1 MFSNQISWKEQKT
14 KLFYL
19 TQKEDKS
26 RKYEIEHIASKTF
39 GEELQELSKYVN
51 HIGNL
56 VFLSSKINK
65 AFSKLT
71 ADRDKTI
78 SGLEDDFYEKIRKDN
93 TRQNYWSDKALIVVD
108 DKKDINISI
117 VGFLDSLDNHDRKSF
132 DEIMKIIKNR
142 DAQMKGVL
150 MEIYSD
156 FLSAS

>member
-1 MFSNQISWKEQKT
+1 M
-14 KLFYL
+14 
-19 TQKEDKS
+19 
-26 RKYEIEHIASKTF
+26 
-39 GEELQELSKYVN
+39 
-51 HIGNL
+51 
-56 VFLSSKINK
+56 
-65 AFSKLT
+65 
-71 ADRDKTI
+71 
-78 SGLEDDFYEKIRKDN
+78 
-93 TRQNYWSDKALIVVD
+93 IVVD